1 MVESHAPQL
10 EVLAGRLDEVKRYLA
25 IDLKRRTRDELQES
39 SAAPD
44 FWDDPQAA
52 QQTSALSTVTPRSRY
67 QAS

>member
-52 QQTSALSTVTPRSRY
+52 Q
-67 QAS
+67 